1 VNVLVAAFIALLGN
15 FLLSLGMV
23 LQKRNVAWIGAA
35 DKKVP
40 AYRRA
45 RSGWILGFA
54 LMNLAPIFNYFAL
67 MGLPA
72 NVVSAL
78 IGANVAFTALLA
90 AFFLK
95 EGLGKR
101 RLAFI
106 LLLFAAL
113 MVAGLSGGSGPG
125 EEFKSREFFVFF
137 ALPLVAAG
145 LVLALRAKK
154 KGKGLAVLIAAV
166 SGALGGY
173 MVLAMRAVQLASGAH
188 FLAWFTTPYLYIYLA
203 SGLVSFSLVQF
214 AYKDGEMQSVAPA
227 YYGMQ
232 VLWPAIASYAVLG
245 FPFDPIQASAFVGIA
260 FCIVMIARE

>member
-1 VNVLVAAFIALLGN
+1 VNVLLAALIALLGN

-35 DKKVP
+35 DKKVS

-45 RSGWILGFA
+45 RSGWILGFV
-54 LMNLAPIFNYFAL
+54 LMNLSPVFNYFAL
-67 MGLPA
+67 TGLPA

-78 IGANVAFTALLA
+78 IGANVAFTAILA

-95 EGLGKR
+95 ERLGKR

-113 MVAGLSGGSGPG
+113 MVAGLSGGSGSG

-145 LVLALRAKK
+145 LVLALRPKK

-188 FLAWFTTPYLYIYLA
+188 FLAWFTSPYLYVYVAGGIA
-203 SGLVSFSLVQF
+203 SFGLVQF
-214 AYKDGEMQSVAPA
+214 AYKDGEMQSVSPA

-245 FPFDPIQASAFVGIA
+245 LPFDPIQASAFVGIA

>member
-1 VNVLVAAFIALLGN
+1 MNVLPAALIALVGN

-23 LQKRNVAWIGAA
+23 LQKRNVAWIGAPE
-35 DKKVP
+35 KGTP
-40 AYRRA
+40 SYRSA
-45 RSGWILGFA
+45 RSGWVLGFV
-54 LMNLAPIFNYFAL
+54 LMNVAPIFNYFAL

-90 AFFLK
+90 AVFLK

-106 LLLFAAL
+106 ALLFAAL
-113 MVAGLSGGSGPG
+113 VVAGLRGGSGSD
-125 EEFKSREFFVFF
+125 ENFSARDFFVFF
-137 ALPLVAAG
+137 ALPLAAAG

-154 KGKGLAVLIAAV
+154 KGRGLAVLIAAV

-173 MVLAMRAVQLASGAH
+173 MVLAMRAVQLASGGQL
-188 FLAWFTTPYLYIYLA
+188 LAWFTTPYLYAYVVA
-203 SGLVSFSLVQF
+203 GVASFSLVQF
-214 AYKDGEMQSVAPA
+214 AYKDGEMQSVSPA

-232 VLWPAIASYAVLG
+232 VLWPAVASYAVLG
-245 FPFDPIQASAFVGIA
+245 LPFDPVQASAFAGIA
-260 FCIVMIARE
+260 FCILMIARA